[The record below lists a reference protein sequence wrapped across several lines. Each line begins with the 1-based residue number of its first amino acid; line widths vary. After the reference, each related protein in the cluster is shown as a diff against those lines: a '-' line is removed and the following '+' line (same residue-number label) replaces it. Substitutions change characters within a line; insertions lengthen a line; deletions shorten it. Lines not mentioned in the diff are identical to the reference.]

1 MKKPEI
7 RAAGAVVL
15 RDGSSGPEVLMVHRP
30 HYDDWSLP
38 KGKTE
43 RSETE
48 PVTAAREVPEETGV
62 AVRLI
67 SPLTPNHYQVKGK
80 HKRVD
85 WYHAVPI
92 DPDAPLAALDS
103 GEVDRVEWVSVSGAM
118 ERLSYADEAQRVTE
132 AIELPA
138 LTPLLVLRHAKAMAR
153 KDWDGADPHRPIT
166 AWGRRQTR
174 TLVPFLAAFGVRR
187 VISSSAVRCLQT
199 VSLFSM
205 RHGVPLEG
213 WHELTEER
221 AELDPELATR
231 VMAQVR
237 DETAGTGTPT
247 VVCGHRPVLPAML
260 AGLDVTNRKFETAET
275 LLVLLD
281 ASGRA
286 VRTQALTQHPGR

>member
-1 MKKPEI
+1 MTRPDI

-15 RDGSSGPEVLMVHRP
+15 RDGPKGPEILIVHRP

-38 KGKTE
+38 KGKTD

-48 PVTAAREVPEETGV
+48 PVTAAREVLEETGV
-62 AVRLI
+62 EVRLI
-67 SPLTPNHYQVKGK
+67 TPLAPNHYEVKGQ

-85 WYHAVPI
+85 WYHAVPV
-92 DPDAPLAALDS
+92 DPAAPLGALDTT
-103 GEVDRVEWVSVSGAM
+103 EVDRVEWVSVAKAM
-118 ERLSYADEAQRVTE
+118 KRLSYADEAERVTE

-138 LTPLLVLRHAKAMAR
+138 LTPLLVLRHSKALPR

-199 VSLFSM
+199 VSLFSL
-205 RHGVPLEG
+205 RHGIPLEG

-231 VMAQVR
+231 VMGQVR
-237 DETAGTGTPT
+237 DETARSGVPT

-260 AGLDVTNRKFETAET
+260 AGLDLPDRKFETAET

-281 ASGRA
+281 AEGRP
-286 VRTQALTQHPGR
+286 VRTQSLTQHPGR